1 MEKGVGGNV
10 IWGGGGGGRLVWGGV
25 LVCGTPLFGG
35 GRTQFSM
42 RVES

>member
-1 MEKGVGGNV
+1 MGGERGLGGMFFFL
-10 IWGGGGGGRLVWGGV
+10 GGGVW
-25 LVCGTPLFGG
+25 TPLFGG